1 MAFLSSVTNVQGRR
15 DARARARPAC
25 RRAVVA
31 MAADKDEVMSLVMS
45 GDNFNRLK
53 GVNMA
58 RELEPID
65 CLDTLSLTSKDPDLN
80 VRYATVSQLA
90 EAGKADPEK
99 ALDLLRDLIAH
110 ETDSSVR
117 AAVADAFCAIGIPE
131 AYEDV
136 ESIYRDSGEVMVQF
150 SILAGLGELGNPK
163 AFDLLKEVLE
173 DEGSEELLKVAA
185 IGALGEL
192 GDKRAKD
199 LIKPFT
205 EAEDATIKTRA
216 EQALQSLQS

>member
-1 MAFLSSVTNVQGRR
+1 MAFVSWGAGVQGRR
-15 DARARARPAC
+15 DVRARVRPAC
-25 RRAVVA
+25 RRATVA
-31 MAADKDEVMSLVMS
+31 MATNKDDVMSLVMS

-58 RELEPID
+58 RDLEPMD
-65 CLDTLSLTSKDPDLN
+65 CLETLSLTSKDPDLN

-90 EAGKADPEK
+90 EAGKADPTK

-110 ETDSSVR
+110 EKDSSVR

-131 AYEDV
+131 AYDDV
-136 ESIYRDSGEVMVQF
+136 ESIFRDSDEVMVQF

-163 AFDLLKEVLE
+163 AFGLLKEVLE
-173 DEGSEELLKVAA
+173 DDSTEELLKVAA

-192 GDKRAKD
+192 GDKRAED
-199 LIKPFT
+199 IIRPFT
-205 EAEDATIKTRA
+205 QVEDATIKTRA
-216 EQALQSLQS
+216 EQALQALQS